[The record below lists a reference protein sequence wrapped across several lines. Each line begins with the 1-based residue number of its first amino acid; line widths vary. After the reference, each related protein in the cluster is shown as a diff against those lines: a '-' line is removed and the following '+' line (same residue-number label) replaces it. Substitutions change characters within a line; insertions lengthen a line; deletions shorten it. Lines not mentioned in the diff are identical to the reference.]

1 MQRVGMPIS
10 ICLPVEQMQRPYA
23 APARRV
29 IGDPGTTESFLFPH
43 HLYFVVMK
51 QKNDKSWVLWHY
63 EHRTLTDGDW
73 KAQHYVGLLPTSG
86 DSIYQYTKEIELLL
100 ASSEKF
106 VGQVYAI
113 ASAEELSFNKNLAEV
128 TNLTDLL
135 NVTFDASSATI
146 QQKLQHIYSTP
157 YNLKTSGSYYG
168 SFSSI
173 NQRVPHVSLLLY
185 HVAAKVDLQ
194 WKVEESHRVDPLIPA
209 NGVRLTYMEARRLFN
224 GNAYCFK
231 PLRNELPSL
240 PETGYT
246 LANIVRPTDEA
257 LWWEGRSYFYT
268 IPYTV
273 TGAPGYFPIQMRLCT
288 NGTSVENAYRPTINL
303 GIDTSAVFVPWM
315 RVTFNLT
322 NPLED
327 KAETKTVEI

>member
-1 MQRVGMPIS
+1 MPFS
-10 ICLPVEQMQRPYA
+10 LCLPATEVHSASR
-23 APARRV
+23 APMRRV
-29 IGDPGTTESFLFPH
+29 LSDPGMTEYFSLPH
-43 HLYFVVMK
+43 YLYIIVLK
-51 QKNDKSWVLWHY
+51 KNGVNWELWNTM
-63 EHRTLTDGDW
+63 ERTLTDEDW
-73 KAQHYVGLLPTSG
+73 LLTHYNGTLETEG
-86 DSIYQYTKEIELLL
+86 DSVYQYLGQLNLLL
-100 ASSEKF
+100 SNEKIE
-106 VGQVYAI
+106 GRVYAI
-113 ASAEELSFNKNLAEV
+113 ASAVPLTLSQPIGTISSLSDV
-128 TNLTDLL
+128 LNLTFS
-135 NVTFDASSATI
+135 TSSETM
-146 QQKLQHIYSTP
+146 QENLQHIYTTP
-157 YNLKTSGSYYG
+157 YNYKVSGDYYG
-168 SFSSI
+168 SFSSATH
-173 NQRVPHVSLLLY
+173 RVPHVSLLLY

-273 TGAPGYFPIQMRLCT
+273 TGEPGYFPIQMRLCT

-327 KAETKTVEI
+327 KAETKTVDI